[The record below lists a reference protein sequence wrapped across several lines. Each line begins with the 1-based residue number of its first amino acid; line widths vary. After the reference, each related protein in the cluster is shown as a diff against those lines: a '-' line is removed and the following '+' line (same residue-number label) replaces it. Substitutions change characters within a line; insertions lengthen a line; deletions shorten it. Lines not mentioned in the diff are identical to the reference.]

1 MDVARLCITGRMA
14 RVAATPLQRRAQAN
28 APVAQYWLLSVSG
41 RQHATGHYFPFPHI
55 RLEVGLLPRLRLVVL
70 GSAEAAQWELG
81 HQTQLSHFGLST
93 TRLVTDNIT
102 SDDGAFSCD
111 KTQCFRNYATLQFQ
125 QIGYTDIL

>member
-1 MDVARLCITGRMA
+1 MDVARLCITGPMA

-70 GSAEAAQWELG
+70 GSAEAAHWELG
-81 HQTQLSHFGLST
+81 RETQLSHFGLST

-102 SDDGAFSCD
+102 SDDAVSCD
-111 KTQCFRNYATLQFQ
+111 KTRCFRNYATPQFQ